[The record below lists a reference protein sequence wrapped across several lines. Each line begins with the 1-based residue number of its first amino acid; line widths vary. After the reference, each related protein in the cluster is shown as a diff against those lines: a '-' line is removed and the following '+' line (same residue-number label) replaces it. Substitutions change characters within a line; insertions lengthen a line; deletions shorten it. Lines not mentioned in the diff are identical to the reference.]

1 MQRCQ
6 VTVKNERQLVSRVL
20 ATLGLADVQECDRFF
35 HYFQTVARLRYAS
48 QRQCRAYVA
57 GQPRR
62 QAFLQALA
70 LGRWSQRAPREIL
83 GVVQASSQIG
93 QALMDDLRFLPQEQL
108 EVLALDAKHQ
118 IIDRQTVFRGTLDS
132 CPVHPREIFR
142 VALVTGA
149 AAVVVAHN
157 HPSGDT
163 TPSRNDL
170 LFMNR
175 LAKCGQLMGV
185 PLLDGFVVGLSSY
198 FSLRENGQLPIEMDQ
213 SISEPLK
220 TD

>member
-6 VTVKNERQLVSRVL
+6 VTVKNERQIVSRVL
-20 ATLGLADVQECDRFF
+20 ATLGLADVRECDRFF
-35 HYFQTVARLRYAS
+35 RYFQTVARLRYAS
-48 QRQCRAYVA
+48 QRQCQAYVG
-57 GQPRR
+57 GQTQR

-83 GVVQASSQIG
+83 GAVQASSQIG

-149 AAVVVAHN
+149 AALVVAHN
-157 HPSGDT
+157 HPSGNA
-163 TPSRNDL
+163 TPSENDL
-170 LFMNR
+170 AFMNR

-198 FSLRENGQLPIEMDQ
+198 FSLRENGQLPVEMDQ